1 MMEISMK
8 GVAMQQVVNDGQYHT
23 CMICLKFMDKDCDV
37 VEDHIMKTHT
47 RILALIAEEQKSD
60 D

>member
-1 MMEISMK
+1 MK
-8 GVAMQQVVNDGQYHT
+8 GVAIQQVVNDGNYHT
-23 CMICLKFMDKDCDV
+23 CMICLKFMDKNCDV